1 MPLYF
6 LDVRNTD
13 IRAEDPEG
21 HELPDLEAARRA
33 AIASIRSILAHE
45 VAEGRL
51 DLRGEIRIED
61 EQGDVVRIVPYAEAL
76 EIKI

>member
-6 LDVRNTD
+6 LDVFNTD
-13 IRAEDPEG
+13 ILAKDPEG
-21 HELPDLEAARRA
+21 HELADLEAARRA

-45 VAEGRL
+45 VAGGRL

-61 EQGDVVRIVPYAEAL
+61 ERGHVLRVVPFADAL

>member
-6 LDVRNTD
+6 LDVCNTD

-21 HELPDLEAARRA
+21 HELPDLEAASRE

-61 EQGDVVRIVPYAEAL
+61 ERGDVVRIVPYADAL
-76 EIKI
+76 EIMI